1 MSLRQFISSRKLLR
15 SFIIAKENVTL
26 KWKEVASQ
34 FGLHDDVFENPRHIK
49 IKKPVT
55 AILIGAGHRGN
66 IYADYALK
74 RPSELKITG
83 VAEINADRQKTFQQK
98 HDIRYANC
106 FTDWREIFAKEK
118 FADAVIIATP
128 DNLHIEPCLAAIEA
142 GYDVLLEK
150 PIAPTE
156 AECRLLL
163 DKALASGRIVA
174 VCHVLRYTPYFRELK
189 EILDAG
195 LIGKVISVQHMEP
208 IEQIHM
214 SHSYVRG
221 KWKNSKTATPI
232 VVAKS
237 CHDTDIIRW
246 LVNSEAHDVHCFGNL
261 SWFTNINAP
270 EGSTERCTGG
280 CKVESNCA
288 YSALQIYL
296 KDKKRLY
303 VFDLP
308 KDKSRW
314 DDIILEKLKTTDYG
328 RCVYRMDNDQPD
340 HLTVNMLFENG
351 VTAAFSME
359 AHVSYEGRRT
369 RIMGSKGD
377 IVGDMETFIMTDFR
391 TRKQTSWKMKTD
403 AHGGGDHR
411 LMKDW
416 VQAVAQQDKS
426 LLSSSIELSIESH
439 LMAFAAE
446 KSRLN
451 RTIEEVNLYQDTS
464 YDNKKTAEQLSSAA
478 QIKPSKQ

>member
-1 MSLRQFISSRKLLR
+1 MSLRQFISSRKILR
-15 SFIIAKENVTL
+15 SLDVVKDGFTL
-26 KWKEVASQ
+26 KWKEFASL
-34 FGLHDDVFENPRHIK
+34 FGLHSDVFENPRHIK
-49 IKKPVT
+49 IKKPVR
-55 AILIGAGHRGN
+55 AILIGAGHRGT

-74 RPSELKITG
+74 HPDELKI
-83 VAEINADRQKTFQQK
+83 VAVADTNANRRTRMKEHHRIGENHCFIHWEDIFQHK
-98 HDIRYANC
+98 
-106 FTDWREIFAKEK
+106 K

-128 DNLHIEPCLAAIEA
+128 DNLHVLPCLAALNE

-156 AECRLLL
+156 EECRQIL
-163 DKALASGRIVA
+163 DKAISTNRIVG
-174 VCHVLRYTPYFRELK
+174 VCHVLRYSPYFRELK
-189 EILDAG
+189 EVIDAG
-195 LIGKVISVQHMEP
+195 LIGKVISIQHMEP

-232 VVAKS
+232 VLAKS

-246 LVNSEAHDVHCFGNL
+246 LVNSPANDVHCFGNL
-261 SWFTNINAP
+261 SWFKNSNAP
-270 EGSTERCTGG
+270 EGSTERCTDG
-280 CKVESNCA
+280 CKVEHICP

-296 KDKKRLY
+296 RDKKRLY

-308 KDKSRW
+308 KDKAKW
-314 DDIILEKLKTTDYG
+314 DKVILENLKTTDYG

-340 HLTVNMLFENG
+340 HLTVNMIFQNG

-377 IVGDMETFIMTDFR
+377 IFGNMETFVMTDFQ
-391 TRKQTSWKMKTD
+391 TRKQTSWNLKTD
-403 AHGGGDHR
+403 MHGGGDHGLIR
-411 LMKDW
+411 DW
-416 VQAVAQQDKS
+416 VQAIAQQDKS
-426 LLSSSIELSIESH
+426 LLSSSIEVSIESH

-451 RTIEEVNLYQDTS
+451 RTIEEIKLFQDR
-464 YDNKKTAEQLSSAA
+464 KVAL
-478 QIKPSKQ
+478 